1 MSKDIWIFA
10 EHKDGNL
17 RKVVLELLSAGRKWS
32 DNLGGEL
39 CAVILGHQVEPLT
52 KILAEY
58 ADKVYSFDDPNLVHY
73 DPEVWTTLLANLA
86 REQQPDILLCGATL
100 LGKDLFARLSTRLNT
115 GLAADCTGVTL
126 QEGGRMIVKRPIYGG
141 KIFVD
146 IEYNDARPQMA
157 SVRPNTFAV
166 MSSAESK
173 RGEIIDIKP
182 KINPEQIRTKVLEV
196 IKTTQGKVDLTEA
209 DYIVSAGRGIKGP
222 ENFKLIEDLAE
233 VIGATVGASRA
244 VVDNKWRPYDDQV
257 GKSGKT
263 VSPKLYIACGISGA
277 IHHIMGMDTSKVVV
291 AIDKDPNAII
301 FNYADYG
308 IVDDLFKVVPL
319 MIEEFKVSSYKL
331 KVTS

>member
-10 EHKDGNL
+10 EHRDRNL
-17 RKVVLELLSAGRKWS
+17 KKVVLELLSAGRKWS

-39 CAVILGHQVEPLT
+39 CAVILGHQIEPLT
-52 KILAEY
+52 KILADY

-73 DPEVWTTLLANLA
+73 DPEVWTTLLTNLVK
-86 REQQPDILLCGATL
+86 EYQPDILLCGATL
-100 LGKDLFARLSTRLNT
+100 LGKDLFARLATRLDT
-115 GLAADCTGVTL
+115 GLATDCTGITV
-126 QEGGRMIVKRPIYGG
+126 EEDGKIIAKRPIYGG

-146 IEYNDARPQMA
+146 IAYDDSRPQMA
-157 SVRPNTFAV
+157 SVRPNTFAIV
-166 MSSAESK
+166 PPAKSK
-173 RGEIIDIKP
+173 QGEII
-182 KINPEQIRTKVLEV
+182 NPAYNLCAGRTKVLEV

-209 DYIVSAGRGIKGP
+209 DYIVSAGRGIKGS

-319 MIEEFKVSSYKL
+319 LTNEL
-331 KVTS
+331 KN